1 MESRIK
7 ENSNDLENVLK
18 TMILDSIDKL
28 WGKKKRPNVDSIFD
42 FLSKT
47 EATNVDKDTL
57 TDFISQLLTP
67 EVIVTKSLQMVTTL
81 CI

>member
-1 MESRIK
+1 MERRIK
-7 ENSNDLENVLK
+7 ENSNDLENALK

-28 WGKKKRPNVDSIFD
+28 WGKKKHPNVDSTFD

-47 EATNVDKDTL
+47 EATNIDKDTL

-67 EVIVTKSLQMVTTL
+67 EVIVTKSLQTVTTL